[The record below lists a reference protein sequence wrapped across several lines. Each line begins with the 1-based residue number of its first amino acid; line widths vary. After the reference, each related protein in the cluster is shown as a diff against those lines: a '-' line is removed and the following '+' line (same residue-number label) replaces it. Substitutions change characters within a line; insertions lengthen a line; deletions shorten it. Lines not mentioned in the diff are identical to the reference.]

1 MARRA
6 HPCPLAGNGCQ
17 KLHQHP
23 RYVAA
28 KRNTPINFICYTPEP
43 QSMQWYK
50 TVEDSDQIYVMD
62 QSTSRFSVERKE
74 NFINF
79 TIFGI
84 RYEDNGVYV
93 CDRKNLTSENKRP
106 HMCGTELRVMGE
118 WEPPVTSTAGVCPPR
133 TFPPSPLHVK
143 PTSHSWH
150 QPFLCWWDPF
160 RHSRRCST
168 TWQMF
173 LCVWDDPPGLP
184 WHVHPI

>member
-6 HPCPLAGNGCQ
+6 HPCPLAGNGCR

-28 KRNTPINFICYTPEP
+28 KRNTPISFICYTPEP

-50 TVEDSDQIYVMD
+50 TVEGSDQVYVRD
-62 QSTSRFSVERKE
+62 QNTSRFSVERTE

-84 RYEDNGVYV
+84 RYEDNGIYA
-93 CDRKNLTSENKRP
+93 CDRKNLKSENKRP

-118 WEPPVTSTAGVCPPR
+118 WD
-133 TFPPSPLHVK
+133 PPSPPPLVCALHAL
-143 PTSHSWH
+143 
-150 QPFLCWWDPF
+150 FLLPP
-160 RHSRRCST
+160 ST
-168 TWQMF
+168 
-173 LCVWDDPPGLP
+173 
-184 WHVHPI
+184 